1 MAKRQISLRVNGEE
15 HELLVEPRRL
25 LLDAVRDDLGLT
37 GTKRGCEEGVCGC
50 CTVLVDGRNVKSC
63 LMLALQARGREIT
76 TIEGLRLP
84 DGSLHPIQEAFV
96 QHGALQCG
104 YCTPGFIMTAKALLD
119 RRSSLTEEEVREGLG
134 GNICRCTGYVN
145 IVEAILALSRG
156 EAEAKSAHGG
166 RYG

>member
-1 MAKRQISLRVNGEE
+1 MRKNMAKRQITLSVNGEE

-25 LLDAVRDDLGLT
+25 LLDALREDLGLT

-50 CTVLVDGRNVKSC
+50 CTVLVDGENVKCC
-63 LMLALQARGREIT
+63 LMLALQARGRAIT
-76 TIEGLRLP
+76 TIEGLRQP

-104 YCTPGFIMTAKALLD
+104 YCTPGFIMTAKAFLD
-119 RRSSLTEEEVREGLG
+119 RHPAPTEDEVREGLG

-145 IVEAILALSRG
+145 IVKAILELAREG
-156 EAEAKSAHGG
+156 AA
-166 RYG
+166 RR